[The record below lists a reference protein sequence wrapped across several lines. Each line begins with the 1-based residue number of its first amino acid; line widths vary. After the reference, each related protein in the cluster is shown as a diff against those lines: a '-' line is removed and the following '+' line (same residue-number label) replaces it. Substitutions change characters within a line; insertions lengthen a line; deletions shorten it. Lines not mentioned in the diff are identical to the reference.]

1 VLKQTRSI
9 GRNGNLQAS
18 RSGEA
23 GAQGWAG
30 ALYGIDS
37 MSGQGDGPMDFEAK
51 NYYQILKDVKKQQR
65 QELRQKS
72 ISAFD
77 KPLDAIY
84 GLN

>member
-1 VLKQTRSI
+1 M
-9 GRNGNLQAS
+9 
-18 RSGEA
+18 A
-23 GAQGWAG
+23 GAQQWAG
-30 ALYGIDS
+30 ALYGFDS

-51 NYYQILKDVKKQQR
+51 NYYQILKDVKKKQR